1 MAVPIWVGKYIG
13 IPYLFR
19 GRDRAGGLDCWGL
32 TRLIMREEF
41 GIVLPSYDTDYHHI
55 RRAGEMHEVVVREK
69 LNWSPIA
76 PGDEQAGDV
85 ILLRMQGEPIHTGIV
100 IGDGRFIHV
109 FSGTHATHESYR
121 TLRWRDR
128 VAGFYRYAR

>member
-19 GRDRAGGLDCWGL
+19 GRDRATGLDCWGL
-32 TRLIMREEF
+32 TRLIMREEYC
-41 GIVLPSYDTDYHHI
+41 IALPSYDTEYQHI
-55 RRAGEMHEVVVREK
+55 RRPGEMHDVVIREK
-69 LNWSPIA
+69 QSWTQVPA
-76 PGDEQAGDV
+76 GQEVAGDL
-85 ILLRMQGEPIHTGIV
+85 ILLRMQGEPIHVGVV

-109 FSGTHATHESYR
+109 HSGINATHDSYR

-128 VAGFYRYAR
+128 IGGFYRYAR